1 MYCYY
6 FFGLSYLYK
15 DLSNSNTVKLSKE
28 FRHNLARFYW
38 AGKRQESIL
47 ISLLGTKEMNFPFII
62 AAVILWASTF
72 VGIRAALIEYNPIEI
87 AVLRFIISSITLLLI
102 AIPAKT
108 YLPDKRDWLSFV
120 KLGFV
125 LFFNAISLNY
135 GMRTITAGETTLIL
149 STSQLFQVLLAWL
162 FLNETISVR
171 FLIGL
176 LCCFFGVAIIAFQN
190 SIGFSLNIGVVFVLF
205 AAIMNSIYF
214 ISQKPL
220 LKKYNPLEVIS
231 YAFWIATLMM
241 LPFGRNVI
249 DVISVASIDSTLAI
263 VYIGIVAL
271 IANLCWSKALSKIK
285 ASRAATFLYTVPVMT
300 IIIGF
305 VWLHELPSLIS
316 CLGGA
321 IILGGVFISNLAKP
335 SSEPLA

>member
-1 MYCYY
+1 
-6 FFGLSYLYK
+6 
-15 DLSNSNTVKLSKE
+15 
-28 FRHNLARFYW
+28 
-38 AGKRQESIL
+38 
-47 ISLLGTKEMNFPFII
+47 MNFPFII

-102 AIPAKT
+102 AIPARI
-108 YLPDKRDWLSFV
+108 YLPDKRDWLRFV

-125 LFFNAISLNY
+125 LFINAILLNY

-176 LCCFFGVAIIAFQN
+176 FCCFLGAAIIAFQN
-190 SIGFSLNIGVVFVLF
+190 SIGFSLNIGIVFVLF
-205 AAIMNSIYF
+205 AAIMNAIYF

-249 DVISVASIDSTLAI
+249 DVIPVATLHSTLAI

-271 IANLCWSKALSKIK
+271 VANLCWSKALSKIK
-285 ASRAATFLYTVPVMT
+285 ASRAAIFLYTVPVLT

-305 VWLHELPSLIS
+305 MWLHELPSLIS

-321 IILGGVFISNLAKP
+321 IILGGVIISNMTKP
-335 SSEPLA
+335 STEPLA